1 METYLSL
8 LAIFSPSRDVIFNKN
23 ECIPEIT
30 RLFLIGK
37 ISYPVYFH
45 SLYRPQAIT
54 WMADR
59 STHQVPIERKRAFIN
74 EGETEKKGRI
84 FSVFSFSDGSPT
96 LYFPLSAMLTFAI
109 YGYIQSSGL
118 LIARS
123 RWVHTHA
130 RPVGN
135 KGFLL
140 IGSFASYVLPK
151 TAKSN
156 PWIYHINYINASGGP
171 FPPIWRQRGG
181 DIVKTYCYHWYTVAV
196 LSLNELYYEF

>member
-74 EGETEKKGRI
+74 EGETEKKRSYIFRLFLFRRVTHPLLSIISHVNLCNIRI
-84 FSVFSFSDGSPT
+84 HPVFWS
-96 LYFPLSAMLTFAI
+96 I
-109 YGYIQSSGL
+109 NSS
-118 LIARS
+118 
-123 RWVHTHA
+123 
-130 RPVGN
+130 
-135 KGFLL
+135 
-140 IGSFASYVLPK
+140 
-151 TAKSN
+151 
-156 PWIYHINYINASGGP
+156 
-171 FPPIWRQRGG
+171 
-181 DIVKTYCYHWYTVAV
+181 VAV
-196 LSLNELYYEF
+196 STHTRSPRW